1 MSVTDGHSCLS
12 AEVIQHIL
20 IISVEM
26 ERCCAHHAQ
35 HSKEGVVKHDWDQ
48 EDALETVPPE
58 PVARGNT
65 YISKDIR
72 DVEEGTVCCHPSGTT
87 LRERELSKRPIG
99 VNAFVWTG
107 VELERF
113 GRFIGKPEGGG
124 RRLHKGSS

>member
-1 MSVTDGHSCLS
+1 MGVTDGHSCLS

-48 EDALETVPPE
+48 ENALETVRPE

-65 YISKDIR
+65 CISKDIR
-72 DVEEGTVCCHPSGTT
+72 NIEEGTVCRPPSGTT
-87 LRERELSKRPIG
+87 LCERQLRQRPIG
-99 VNAFVWTG
+99 GNAFV
-107 VELERF
+107 
-113 GRFIGKPEGGG
+113 
-124 RRLHKGSS
+124 